1 MVYINSKIF
10 FFNKYRARFGLVKVK
25 TDRKNSL
32 DFVSNRKMYQNNLV
46 HAKVLCV
53 YVIFS
58 KFRGMLSSVFNSVLK
73 ALKQAQMYR
82 RNLAIAL

>member
-1 MVYINSKIF
+1 
-10 FFNKYRARFGLVKVK
+10 
-25 TDRKNSL
+25 
-32 DFVSNRKMYQNNLV
+32 MYQNNLV

-53 YVIFS
+53 YVIFN